1 MKNVKI
7 FLQSLRVVQAKIQ
20 EIEKQPTK
28 SAKEENELAQ
38 LHVKQQQI
46 LAAGRP
52 VNTQNVTEVSV
63 KYIERELHESMMHVF
78 YPLYHLCF

>member
-1 MKNVKI
+1 M
-7 FLQSLRVVQAKIQ
+7 VQAKIQ
-20 EIEKQPTK
+20 EIERQPTK

-52 VNTQNVTEVSV
+52 VNTQNVTEVSKV
-63 KYIERELHESMMHVF
+63 SRIRVA
-78 YPLYHLCF
+78 

>member
-1 MKNVKI
+1 M
-7 FLQSLRVVQAKIQ
+7 VQAKIQ
-20 EIEKQPTK
+20 EIERQPTK

-52 VNTQNVTEVSV
+52 VNAQNVTEVSKV
-63 KYIERELHESMMHVF
+63 SRIRVA
-78 YPLYHLCF
+78 

>member
-1 MKNVKI
+1 M
-7 FLQSLRVVQAKIQ
+7 VQAKIQ
-20 EIEKQPTK
+20 EIERQPTK

-52 VNTQNVTEVSV
+52 VNTQNVTEVS
-63 KYIERELHESMMHVF
+63 
-78 YPLYHLCF
+78 

>member
-1 MKNVKI
+1 MKSVKNVKI

-63 KYIERELHESMMHVF
+63 KYIYRESCMN
-78 YPLYHLCF
+78 P